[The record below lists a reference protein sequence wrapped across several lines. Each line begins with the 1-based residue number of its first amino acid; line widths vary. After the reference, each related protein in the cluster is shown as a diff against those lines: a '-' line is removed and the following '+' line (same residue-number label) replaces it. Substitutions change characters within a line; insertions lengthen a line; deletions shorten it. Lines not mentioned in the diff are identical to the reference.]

1 MSLVVE
7 QAPGRNDLR
16 RKTAVRERDDERR
29 ASAKHARALTKD
41 LDRTG
46 EVVDRHAD
54 GRAVEAGVA
63 ERQARLLIQIAHE
76 PFRGARIR
84 RQLFPIHPE
93 QNHFA
98 LGGLRR
104 QVTDPAAHEIED
116 RSTRRKVFA
125 IELGDGGDGP
135 VVDVRDEARTLVE
148 EIVGR
153 LVESREELRRKRQHG
168 HPCRSP
174 SACGLRVRVR
184 FYSLTMRILVVEDER
199 KVASF
204 IRQGLQEDGH
214 AAEIAAD
221 GAAALE
227 LVEAAP
233 AYDLVILDLMLPKR
247 DGFEVLK
254 TLRQQRSQTPVL
266 VLTARDS
273 VSDKVRGLD
282 LGADDYLTK
291 PFAFDEFLARV
302 RALLR
307 RGAGQRAP
315 VFKLDDL
322 SLDPATRQVTRGSRR
337 ITLTAREY
345 ALLEYF
351 LRNVGRVLTRP
362 MIAQHVWGLD
372 FDTESNII
380 DVYVGYLRR
389 KIDGDGERRLLHTV
403 RGAGYMLGLEA

>member
-1 MSLVVE
+1 
-7 QAPGRNDLR
+7 
-16 RKTAVRERDDERR
+16 
-29 ASAKHARALTKD
+29 
-41 LDRTG
+41 
-46 EVVDRHAD
+46 
-54 GRAVEAGVA
+54 
-63 ERQARLLIQIAHE
+63 
-76 PFRGARIR
+76 
-84 RQLFPIHPE
+84 
-93 QNHFA
+93 
-98 LGGLRR
+98 
-104 QVTDPAAHEIED
+104 
-116 RSTRRKVFA
+116 
-125 IELGDGGDGP
+125 
-135 VVDVRDEARTLVE
+135 
-148 EIVGR
+148 
-153 LVESREELRRKRQHG
+153 
-168 HPCRSP
+168 
-174 SACGLRVRVR
+174 
-184 FYSLTMRILVVEDER
+184 MRILVVEDER

-204 IRQGLQEDGH
+204 IRQGLSEEGH
-214 AAEIAAD
+214 AVEIAAD

-227 LVEAAP
+227 MLEEAP

-254 TLRQQRSQTPVL
+254 ALRQQKSQTPVL
-266 VLTARDS
+266 VLTARDT

-322 SLDPATRQVTRGSRR
+322 SLDPATRQVIRGARR

-389 KIDGDGERRLLHTV
+389 KIDGEGERRLLHTV
-403 RGAGYMLGLEA
+403 RGAGYMLSLEA